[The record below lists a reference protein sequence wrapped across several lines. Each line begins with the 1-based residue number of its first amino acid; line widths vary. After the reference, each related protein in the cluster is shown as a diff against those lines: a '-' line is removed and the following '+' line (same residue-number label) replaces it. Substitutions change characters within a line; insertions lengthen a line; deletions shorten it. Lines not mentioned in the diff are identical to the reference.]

1 MSLYRRILL
10 VMTKVQAHAA
20 MHRAMALAHASG
32 AFLHVLGIHTPTE
45 PGLPE
50 PGQQASQPSAAFAHF
65 SAGLKAL
72 LDEQAPAGLHTTFEA
87 LETST
92 ARDLVPACIARLAPD
107 LVIKGLPASP
117 VLGLNDKSSVDH
129 VLLHTS
135 QVPLLLVPAEARA
148 MPMPANILVAVDV
161 AKTDLAQ
168 QALNHA
174 LVEAGRQ
181 LASPCNGQVHL
192 LSVYDLPLA
201 MLANPD
207 LAAPWAEQVR
217 ESLQLPF
224 DELADIHGIPY
235 AQRYFIEGAPL
246 RVIQSLV
253 PTLKIDVV
261 VVGVA
266 QPRRWAK
273 LIGDTTER
281 LVNHAPCSI
290 LTVRPP
296 SAD

>member
-20 MHRAMALAHASG
+20 MYRAMALAQASG
-32 AFLHVLGIHTPTE
+32 ASLHVLGIHTLTE

-50 PGQQASQPSAAFAHF
+50 PGQQVSEPSAAFAHF

-72 LDEQAPAGLHTTFEA
+72 LDEQAPAGLHTTSEA
-87 LETST
+87 LETSK
-92 ARDLVPACIARLAPD
+92 ARDLVPACIARFAPD

-117 VLGLNDKSSVDH
+117 VPGLNDKFSVDH

-148 MPMPANILVAVDV
+148 MPANILVAVDV
-161 AKTDLAQ
+161 AKADLAQ

-181 LASPCNGQVHL
+181 LASACNGQVHL
-192 LSVYDLPLA
+192 LSAYDLPLA
-201 MLANPD
+201 ILANPD

-224 DELADIHGIPY
+224 DELADTHGVPY

-261 VVGVA
+261 VVGVV

-273 LIGDTTER
+273 LIGDTTQR

>member
-1 MSLYRRILL
+1 MSPYRRILL

-20 MHRAMALAHASG
+20 MHRAMALARASG
-32 AFLHVLGIHTPTE
+32 ALLHVLGIHTTTE

-50 PGQQASQPSAAFAHF
+50 PGQQVSQPSAAFAHF
-65 SAGLKAL
+65 SAGLKSL

-87 LETST
+87 LESSM
-92 ARDLVPACIARLAPD
+92 ARDLVPACIARFAPD

-117 VLGLNDKSSVDH
+117 VPGLNDKSSVDH

-135 QVPLLLVPAEARA
+135 KVPLLLVPAEASA
-148 MPMPANILVAVDV
+148 MPANILVAVDV
-161 AKTDLAQ
+161 AKADLAQ

-261 VVGVA
+261 VVGVV

-281 LVNHAPCSI
+281 LVNHAPCSV

>member
-1 MSLYRRILL
+1 MSPYRRILL

-20 MHRAMALAHASG
+20 MHRAMALARASG
-32 AFLHVLGIHTPTE
+32 ALLHVLKV
-45 PGLPE
+45 
-50 PGQQASQPSAAFAHF
+50 S
-65 SAGLKAL
+65 
-72 LDEQAPAGLHTTFEA
+72 
-87 LETST
+87 
-92 ARDLVPACIARLAPD
+92 
-107 LVIKGLPASP
+107 
-117 VLGLNDKSSVDH
+117 
-129 VLLHTS
+129 
-135 QVPLLLVPAEARA
+135 LLLVPAEARA
-148 MPMPANILVAVDV
+148 MPANTLVAVDV
-161 AKTDLAQ
+161 AKADLAQ

-261 VVGVA
+261 VVGVV

-281 LVNHAPCSI
+281 LVDDAPCSV
-290 LTVRPP
+290 LAVRPP

>member
-1 MSLYRRILL
+1 MSPYRRILL

-20 MHRAMALAHASG
+20 MHRAMALARASG
-32 AFLHVLGIHTPTE
+32 ALLHVLGIHTTTE

-87 LETST
+87 LESSM
-92 ARDLVPACIARLAPD
+92 ARDLVPACIARFAPD

-117 VLGLNDKSSVDH
+117 VPGLNDKSSVDH

-135 QVPLLLVPAEARA
+135 KVPLLLVPAEASA
-148 MPMPANILVAVDV
+148 MPANILVAVDV
-161 AKTDLAQ
+161 AKADLAQ

-235 AQRYFIEGAPL
+235 TQRYFIEGAPL

-261 VVGVA
+261 VVGVV

-281 LVNHAPCSI
+281 LVNDAPCSV
-290 LTVRPP
+290 LAVRPP

>member
-1 MSLYRRILL
+1 MSPYRRILL

-20 MHRAMALAHASG
+20 IHRAMALARASG
-32 AFLHVLGIHTPTE
+32 AVLHVLGIHATPE

-87 LETST
+87 LESSM
-92 ARDLVPACIARLAPD
+92 ARDLVTACIARFAPD

-117 VLGLNDKSSVDH
+117 VPGLNDKSSVDH

-135 QVPLLLVPAEARA
+135 KVPLLFVPAEASA
-148 MPMPANILVAVDV
+148 MPANILVAVDV
-161 AKTDLAQ
+161 AKADLAQ

-201 MLANPD
+201 ILANPD

-261 VVGVA
+261 VVGVV

-281 LVNHAPCSI
+281 LLNHAPCSV
-290 LTVRPP
+290 LAVRPP

>member
-1 MSLYRRILL
+1 MSQYRRILL
-10 VMTKVQAHAA
+10 VMTKVQPHAA
-20 MHRAMALAHASG
+20 LRRAMALAQASG
-32 AFLHVLGIHTPTE
+32 ASLHVLGIHTPAE
-45 PGLPE
+45 RGLPDQ
-50 PGQQASQPSAAFAHF
+50 GQPVSSPSDAFEHF
-65 SAGLKAL
+65 SARLEAL
-72 LDEQAPAGLHTTFEA
+72 LDEQAAIGLHTTFET
-87 LETST
+87 LETAT
-92 ARDLVPACIARLAPD
+92 ARDLVPACIARFAPD
-107 LVIKGLPASP
+107 LVIKGCPTSP
-117 VLGLNDKSSVDH
+117 VLGLIDKSSVDH

-135 QVPLLLVPAEARA
+135 QVPLQFVPTEA
-148 MPMPANILVAVDV
+148 PTMPANILVAVDV
-161 AKTDLAQ
+161 AKADLAQ

-181 LASPCNGQVHL
+181 LASACSGQVHL

-217 ESLQLPF
+217 ESLQVPF
-224 DELADIHGIPY
+224 DELADTHGIPS

-253 PTLKIDVV
+253 PTLRIDVV
-261 VVGVA
+261 VVGVV

-290 LTVRPP
+290 LTVRSA

>member
-92 ARDLVPACIARLAPD
+92 ARDLVPACIARFAPE

-192 LSVYDLPLA
+192 LSVYDLQLA

-224 DELADIHGIPY
+224 DELADINGIPY

>member
-1 MSLYRRILL
+1 MSPYRRILL

-20 MHRAMALAHASG
+20 MHRAMALARASG
-32 AFLHVLGIHTPTE
+32 ALLHVLGIHATTE

-65 SAGLKAL
+65 SAGLKSL

-87 LETST
+87 LESSM
-92 ARDLVPACIARLAPD
+92 ARDLVPACIARFAPD
-107 LVIKGLPASP
+107 LVIKRLPASRVP
-117 VLGLNDKSSVDH
+117 GLNDKSSVDH

-135 QVPLLLVPAEARA
+135 KVPLLLVPAEARA
-148 MPMPANILVAVDV
+148 MPANILVAVDV
-161 AKTDLAQ
+161 AKADLAQ

-235 AQRYFIEGAPL
+235 AQRHFIEGAPL

-261 VVGVA
+261 VVGVV

-281 LVNHAPCSI
+281 LVNHAPCSV
-290 LTVRPP
+290 LAVRPP